1 MSINQLKEFNENEK
15 NQALQDFNDRL
26 ADNQNILEQNKEELR
41 QRVNNLIEPIG
52 TEVLR
57 LSGETGMG

>member
-41 QRVNNLIEPIG
+41 QRVNNLI
-52 TEVLR
+52 
-57 LSGETGMG
+57 GETV